1 MIRAVIRFLRLL
13 VSPWRRSNLTP
24 TPVHVTPAGP
34 ESLLD
39 ETCRR
44 AAELAALEPEQ
55 VIADGGPLERFVRG
69 RHAALN
75 DELSERTAERVAAL
89 KGSVDAKA
97 ADELAARAAAG
108 RARSDWQRE
117 RAAEE
122 EAAQRIADAET
133 TVTRLQQE
141 RDKLSLREK
150 GYLSEPMKWLLVI
163 LVAAALTPLVYLSM
177 EFLDDPMWQI
187 IVTFASCAGILVAEH
202 ALGFAIAHV
211 AQHVPRWA
219 RLEALIWSGIVI
231 GLCIFAAEYLAGELR
246 YTVGEAAATSG
257 GFNAADAAKG
267 VVADTTPFVSM
278 MWTVP
283 LGIAATLAGSL
294 VVAFYALG
302 HPGRELE
309 QQVKGAKDELRRV
322 RDDHAAAEQRCADQR
337 AALEAAETAAD
348 AVAGVARRAKEELQ
362 GAELANHHARDAQ
375 DGHLVSNLA
384 AAEMAYHSARAQ
396 GAEAIRLKNA
406 EDARRAEEEERR
418 RREVAA
424 RNEQEEAER
433 ELRDERREARR
444 KERAEKTAARRRRR
458 AEAVHRAG
466 RLIRVAA
473 GHSADAVRAVGPATT
488 SGLLVH
494 GLGGPM
500 LLSLGAAAAGLTA
513 TRLVTD
519 ARRAR
524 RRAETPVPMATVEHI
539 TPAGHVPALN
549 GASSDDSRKE
559 SA

>member
-1 MIRAVIRFLRLL
+1 
-13 VSPWRRSNLTP
+13 
-24 TPVHVTPAGP
+24 VTPAGP

-55 VIADGGPLERFVRG
+55 VIAEGGPLERFVRG
-69 RHAALN
+69 RHAALK
-75 DELSERTAERVAAL
+75 DELSERTAERVAGL
-89 KGSVDAKA
+89 KGDVDAQA

-108 RARSDWQRE
+108 RARSDWERE

-122 EAAQRIADAET
+122 EAARRVVEAEMTIA
-133 TVTRLQQE
+133 RLQQE

-150 GYLSEPMKWLLVI
+150 GYLGEPMKWLLVI
-163 LVAAALTPLVYLSM
+163 LVAAALTPLVYMSM
-177 EFLDDPMWQI
+177 EFLDDPLKQV
-187 IVTFASCAGILVAEH
+187 IVMVASCAGILVAEH

-219 RLEALIWSGIVI
+219 RLEALIWAGIAI

-246 YTVGEAAATSG
+246 DTVGEAAAASG
-257 GFNAADAAKG
+257 GFDPEAAARG
-267 VVADTTPFVSM
+267 EVASSTPFISM

-294 VVAFYALG
+294 VVAFYSLG
-302 HPGRELE
+302 HPGRELKG
-309 QQVKGAKDELRRV
+309 QVKSARHELQRV
-322 RDDHAAAEQRCADQR
+322 RRDHAAAEERSAEQR
-337 AALEAAETAAD
+337 AALEAAETDAD
-348 AVAGVARRAKEELQ
+348 AVAGAARRAKEELQ
-362 GAELANHHARDAQ
+362 GAERANGHARDAG

-384 AAEMAYHSARAQ
+384 AAEMAYHAARAQ
-396 GAEAIRLKNA
+396 RAEVIRLKDA
-406 EDARRAEEEERR
+406 DDARRAEEEERQR
-418 RREVAA
+418 QEMAA

-433 ELRDERREARR
+433 ELRDEREDARR
-444 KERAEKTAARRRRR
+444 KEQARKVDARRRRR
-458 AEAVHRAG
+458 AEALQRAG
-466 RLIRVAA
+466 RLIRTAA
-473 GHSADAVRAVGPATT
+473 GRSADAVRAGGPAT
-488 SGLLVH
+488 SAGLLVY
-494 GLGGPM
+494 GLGGPT

-524 RRAETPVPMATVEHI
+524 QRAQVPVSMVPADHTA
-539 TPAGHVPALN
+539 PAGHVPALN
-549 GASSDDSRKE
+549 GASSDGSRKE